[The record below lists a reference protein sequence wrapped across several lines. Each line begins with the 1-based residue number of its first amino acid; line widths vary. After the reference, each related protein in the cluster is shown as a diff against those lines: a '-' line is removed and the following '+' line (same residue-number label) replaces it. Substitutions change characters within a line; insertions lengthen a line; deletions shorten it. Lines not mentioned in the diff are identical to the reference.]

1 MHERPCVSAALK
13 TIIKQTMSNYIYSAP
28 TGDGWL
34 NLARDGYFLENNKK
48 DDVILY
54 FYVNKNAVIIG
65 RNQNAWKECS
75 IANMDADGVQLV
87 RRHSGGGAVFHDNG
101 NLNFSFITD
110 EKHYDLNRQMRVI
123 LNAVSKLGLKAELS
137 GRNDITVDGK
147 KFSGN
152 AFSLAKGNRSHHGTI
167 LVNADLTKLSNY
179 LCVSKEKMRSKGIDS
194 VRARVC
200 NICELSSGLTV
211 EAMRRLVIESFI
223 EEYGAASEYV
233 FDGTALAEVEERRER
248 LASWEW
254 RFGKTPQFDFE
265 TDKRFS
271 FGDTQIY
278 FNSRNGVI
286 RETKVYSDC
295 LDTELTT
302 EIENA
307 LTGVHFRKEEIKAA
321 LSKMKDQSIA
331 AELAEHFC
339 SLDI

>member
-1 MHERPCVSAALK
+1 
-13 TIIKQTMSNYIYSAP
+13 MSNYIYSAP

-48 DDVILY
+48 GDVILY

-110 EKHYDLNRQMRVI
+110 EKHYDLNRQIRVI

-233 FDGTALAEVEERRER
+233 FDGMALAEVEERRER

>member
-1 MHERPCVSAALK
+1 
-13 TIIKQTMSNYIYSAP
+13 MSNYIYSAP

-48 DDVILY
+48 GDVILY

-167 LVNADLTKLSNY
+167 LVNADLAKLSNY

-248 LASWEW
+248 HASWEW

-278 FNSRNGVI
+278 FNLRDGVI

-321 LSKMKDQSIA
+321 LSKMKDQNIA

>member
-1 MHERPCVSAALK
+1 
-13 TIIKQTMSNYIYSAP
+13 MSNYIYSAP

-48 DDVILY
+48 GDVILY

-65 RNQNAWKECS
+65 RNQNAWKECN

-123 LNAVSKLGLKAELS
+123 LNAVSKLGLKAEQS

-278 FNSRNGVI
+278 FNLRDGVI

-321 LSKMKDQSIA
+321 LSKMKDQNIA

>member
-1 MHERPCVSAALK
+1 
-13 TIIKQTMSNYIYSAP
+13 MSNYIYSAP

-48 DDVILY
+48 GDVILY

-200 NICELSSGLTV
+200 NLCELSSGLTV

-233 FDGTALAEVEERRER
+233 FDGMALAEVEERRER

-339 SLDI
+339 SLDIKKTRGSF

>member
-1 MHERPCVSAALK
+1 
-13 TIIKQTMSNYIYSAP
+13 MSNYIYSAP

-48 DDVILY
+48 GDVILY

-110 EKHYDLNRQMRVI
+110 EKHYDLNRQMQVI

-339 SLDI
+339 SLNI

>member
-1 MHERPCVSAALK
+1 
-13 TIIKQTMSNYIYSAP
+13 MSNYIYSAP

-48 DDVILY
+48 GDVILY

-101 NLNFSFITD
+101 NLNFSFITE

>member
-1 MHERPCVSAALK
+1 
-13 TIIKQTMSNYIYSAP
+13 MSNYIYSAP

-48 DDVILY
+48 GDVVLY
-54 FYVNKNAVIIG
+54 FYVNKNAIIIG
-65 RNQNAWKECS
+65 RNQNAWKECN

-321 LSKMKDQSIA
+321 LSKMKDQNIA

>member
-1 MHERPCVSAALK
+1 
-13 TIIKQTMSNYIYSAP
+13 MSNYIYSAP

-48 DDVILY
+48 GDVNLY

>member
-1 MHERPCVSAALK
+1 
-13 TIIKQTMSNYIYSAP
+13 MSNYIYSAP

-48 DDVILY
+48 GDVILY

-87 RRHSGGGAVFHDNG
+87 RRHSCGGAVFHDNG

-152 AFSLAKGNRSHHGTI
+152 AFSLAKGNRSHHVTI

>member
-1 MHERPCVSAALK
+1 
-13 TIIKQTMSNYIYSAP
+13 MSNYIYSAP

-48 DDVILY
+48 GDVILY

-110 EKHYDLNRQMRVI
+110 EKNYDLNRQMRVI

>member
-1 MHERPCVSAALK
+1 
-13 TIIKQTMSNYIYSAP
+13 MSNYIYSAP

-48 DDVILY
+48 GDVILY

-321 LSKMKDQSIA
+321 LSKMKDQNIA

>member
-1 MHERPCVSAALK
+1 
-13 TIIKQTMSNYIYSAP
+13 MSNYIYSAP

-48 DDVILY
+48 GDVILY

-75 IANMDADGVQLV
+75 IANMNADGVQLV

-200 NICELSSGLTV
+200 NLCELSSGLTV

-321 LSKMKDQSIA
+321 LSKMKDQNIA

>member
-1 MHERPCVSAALK
+1 
-13 TIIKQTMSNYIYSAP
+13 MSNYIYSAP

-48 DDVILY
+48 GDVILY

-179 LCVSKEKMRSKGIDS
+179 LCVSKEKMRTKGIDS

>member
-1 MHERPCVSAALK
+1 
-13 TIIKQTMSNYIYSAP
+13 MSNYIYSAP

-48 DDVILY
+48 GDVVLY

-65 RNQNAWKECS
+65 RNQNAWKECN

-278 FNSRNGVI
+278 FNLRDGVI

>member
-1 MHERPCVSAALK
+1 
-13 TIIKQTMSNYIYSAP
+13 MSNYIYSAP

-48 DDVILY
+48 GDVILY

-200 NICELSSGLTV
+200 NLCELSSGLTV

-278 FNSRNGVI
+278 FNLRDGVI
-286 RETKVYSDC
+286 REAKVYSDC

>member
-1 MHERPCVSAALK
+1 
-13 TIIKQTMSNYIYSAP
+13 MSNYIYSAP

-48 DDVILY
+48 GDVILY

-200 NICELSSGLTV
+200 NLCELSSGLTV

-278 FNSRNGVI
+278 FNSRNGII

>member
-1 MHERPCVSAALK
+1 
-13 TIIKQTMSNYIYSAP
+13 
-28 TGDGWL
+28 
-34 NLARDGYFLENNKK
+34 
-48 DDVILY
+48 
-54 FYVNKNAVIIG
+54 
-65 RNQNAWKECS
+65 
-75 IANMDADGVQLV
+75 
-87 RRHSGGGAVFHDNG
+87 
-101 NLNFSFITD
+101 
-110 EKHYDLNRQMRVI
+110 
-123 LNAVSKLGLKAELS
+123 
-137 GRNDITVDGK
+137 
-147 KFSGN
+147 
-152 AFSLAKGNRSHHGTI
+152 
-167 LVNADLTKLSNY
+167 
-179 LCVSKEKMRSKGIDS
+179 MRSKGIDS

-200 NICELSSGLTV
+200 NLCELSSGLTV

-223 EEYGAASEYV
+223 EEYGAASEYA

-278 FNSRNGVI
+278 FNLRDGVI

>member
-1 MHERPCVSAALK
+1 
-13 TIIKQTMSNYIYSAP
+13 MSNYIYSAP

-48 DDVILY
+48 GDVILY

-223 EEYGAASEYV
+223 EEYGAASEYA
-233 FDGTALAEVEERRER
+233 FDGMALAEVEERRER

>member
-1 MHERPCVSAALK
+1 
-13 TIIKQTMSNYIYSAP
+13 MSNYIYSAP

-48 DDVILY
+48 GDVILY

-65 RNQNAWKECS
+65 RNQNAWKECN

-278 FNSRNGVI
+278 FNLRDGVI

-321 LSKMKDQSIA
+321 LSKMKDQNIA

>member
-1 MHERPCVSAALK
+1 
-13 TIIKQTMSNYIYSAP
+13 MSNYIYSAP

-48 DDVILY
+48 GDVILY

-194 VRARVC
+194 VRSRVC

-233 FDGTALAEVEERRER
+233 FDGMALAEVEERRER

>member
-1 MHERPCVSAALK
+1 
-13 TIIKQTMSNYIYSAP
+13 MSNYIYSAP

-48 DDVILY
+48 GDVILY

-200 NICELSSGLTV
+200 NLCELSSGLTV

-223 EEYGAASEYV
+223 EEYGAASGYV
-233 FDGTALAEVEERRER
+233 FDGMALAEVEERRER

>member
-1 MHERPCVSAALK
+1 
-13 TIIKQTMSNYIYSAP
+13 MSNYIYSAP

-48 DDVILY
+48 GDVILY

-233 FDGTALAEVEERRER
+233 FDGMALAEVEKRRER

-278 FNSRNGVI
+278 FNLRDGVI

>member
-1 MHERPCVSAALK
+1 
-13 TIIKQTMSNYIYSAP
+13 MSNYIYSAP

-48 DDVILY
+48 GDVILY

-286 RETKVYSDC
+286 RATKVYSDC

>member
-1 MHERPCVSAALK
+1 
-13 TIIKQTMSNYIYSAP
+13 MSNYIYSAP

-48 DDVILY
+48 GDVILY

-75 IANMDADGVQLV
+75 IANMNADGVQLV

>member
-1 MHERPCVSAALK
+1 
-13 TIIKQTMSNYIYSAP
+13 MSNYIYSAP

-48 DDVILY
+48 GDVILY

-65 RNQNAWKECS
+65 RNQNAWKECN

-147 KFSGN
+147 KISGN

-278 FNSRNGVI
+278 FNLRDGVI

-321 LSKMKDQSIA
+321 LSKMKDQNIA

>member
-1 MHERPCVSAALK
+1 
-13 TIIKQTMSNYIYSAP
+13 MSNYIYSAP

-48 DDVILY
+48 GDVVLY

-167 LVNADLTKLSNY
+167 LVNADLAKLSNY

-248 LASWEW
+248 HASWEW

-321 LSKMKDQSIA
+321 LSKMKDQNIA

>member
-1 MHERPCVSAALK
+1 
-13 TIIKQTMSNYIYSAP
+13 MSNYIYSAP

-48 DDVILY
+48 GDVVLY

-200 NICELSSGLTV
+200 NLCELSSGLTV

-307 LTGVHFRKEEIKAA
+307 LTGVHFRREEIKAA
-321 LSKMKDQSIA
+321 LSKMKDQNIA

>member
-1 MHERPCVSAALK
+1 
-13 TIIKQTMSNYIYSAP
+13 MSNYIYSAP

-48 DDVILY
+48 GDVILY

-278 FNSRNGVI
+278 FNLRDGVI

-331 AELAEHFC
+331 AELAGHFC

>member
-1 MHERPCVSAALK
+1 
-13 TIIKQTMSNYIYSAP
+13 MSNYIYSAP

-48 DDVILY
+48 GDVILY

-75 IANMDADGVQLV
+75 IANMDADAVQLV

-278 FNSRNGVI
+278 FNLRDGVI

>member
-1 MHERPCVSAALK
+1 
-13 TIIKQTMSNYIYSAP
+13 MSNYIYSAP

-48 DDVILY
+48 GDVILY

-152 AFSLAKGNRSHHGTI
+152 AFSLARGNRSHHGTI

-278 FNSRNGVI
+278 FNLRDGVI

>member
-1 MHERPCVSAALK
+1 
-13 TIIKQTMSNYIYSAP
+13 MSNYIYSAP

-48 DDVILY
+48 GDVILY

-223 EEYGAASEYV
+223 EEYGASSEYV

-278 FNSRNGVI
+278 FNLRDGVI

>member
-1 MHERPCVSAALK
+1 
-13 TIIKQTMSNYIYSAP
+13 MSNYIYSAP

-48 DDVILY
+48 GDVILY

-101 NLNFSFITD
+101 NLNLSFITD

>member
-1 MHERPCVSAALK
+1 
-13 TIIKQTMSNYIYSAP
+13 MSNYIYSAP

-48 DDVILY
+48 GDVILY

-75 IANMDADGVQLV
+75 IASMDADGVQLV

-200 NICELSSGLTV
+200 NLCELSSGLTV

-233 FDGTALAEVEERRER
+233 FDGMALAEVEERRER

>member
-1 MHERPCVSAALK
+1 
-13 TIIKQTMSNYIYSAP
+13 MSNYIYSAP

-48 DDVILY
+48 GDVILY

-87 RRHSGGGAVFHDNG
+87 RRHSGGGAVFHDHG

-200 NICELSSGLTV
+200 NLCELSSGLTV

-233 FDGTALAEVEERRER
+233 FDGMALAEVEERRER

>member
-1 MHERPCVSAALK
+1 
-13 TIIKQTMSNYIYSAP
+13 MSNYIYSAP

-48 DDVILY
+48 GDVILY

-137 GRNDITVDGK
+137 GRNDIAVDGK

-278 FNSRNGVI
+278 FNLRDGVI

>member
-1 MHERPCVSAALK
+1 
-13 TIIKQTMSNYIYSAP
+13 MSNYIYSAP

-48 DDVILY
+48 GDVILY

-200 NICELSSGLTV
+200 NLCELSSGLTV

-248 LASWEW
+248 HASWEW

-278 FNSRNGVI
+278 FNLRDGVI

-307 LTGVHFRKEEIKAA
+307 LTGVHFRREEIKAA
-321 LSKMKDQSIA
+321 LSKMKDQNIA

>member
-1 MHERPCVSAALK
+1 
-13 TIIKQTMSNYIYSAP
+13 MSNYIYSAP

-48 DDVILY
+48 GDVILY

-65 RNQNAWKECS
+65 RNQNAWKECN

>member
-1 MHERPCVSAALK
+1 
-13 TIIKQTMSNYIYSAP
+13 MSNYIYSAP

-48 DDVILY
+48 GDVILY

-75 IANMDADGVQLV
+75 IANMDAYGVQLV

-200 NICELSSGLTV
+200 NLCELSSGLTV

-233 FDGTALAEVEERRER
+233 FDGMALAEVEERRER

>member
-1 MHERPCVSAALK
+1 
-13 TIIKQTMSNYIYSAP
+13 MSNYIYSAP

-48 DDVILY
+48 GDVILY

-233 FDGTALAEVEERRER
+233 FDGMALAEVEERRER

-307 LTGVHFRKEEIKAA
+307 LTGVHFRKEGN
-321 LSKMKDQSIA
+321 
-331 AELAEHFC
+331 
-339 SLDI
+339 

>member
-1 MHERPCVSAALK
+1 
-13 TIIKQTMSNYIYSAP
+13 MSNYIYSAP

-48 DDVILY
+48 GDVILY

-200 NICELSSGLTV
+200 NLCELSSGLTV